1 MTSSSP
7 KTPDVQSLDAL
18 TGGAFVAQTSGE
30 RAAKL
35 REWLLTDPSQDMLQ
49 LVYKEL
55 SNRDK
60 GAAKVLRERLDELK
74 RSHGQD
80 VLAAEWA
87 ARAQTMLSADR
98 INIADAMAWQRDA
111 AKAGAPLSREPLA
124 GLKLQLN
131 EKIKVL
137 EDLQHQVM
145 VQRET
150 AVLLAQR
157 IEVLST
163 KSLKEADLAN
173 DMLQADVAHWQQQA
187 QSLTGNPNWQSV
199 DLKYPPQLETSRQQ
213 LLSVWEAFEGALFQ
227 AKSARDDANEPLPP
241 VPVWAEEIRLARGGS
256 VYVAPSHAAHSQRP
270 TPAELN
276 AARTASEKADGHHA
290 SVTPAPS
297 DSAMSGEQ
305 SGVGSGL
312 HQADAGQVEKP
323 AKPVK
328 TSITKMDP
336 AQRLALREAANE
348 VVRGALAVLAAE
360 NNEANLASL
369 LQVLKDHGKNMDTA
383 MDLQVHEALVAAGH
397 AAGWQRH
404 VADQSRLA
412 LVLKAEALFKKV
424 PVKLEK
430 LAEPSA
436 PEVTLEVTT
445 EAAPEAPTEV
455 ITEITTEVTSD
466 VTTEATT
473 EVKDEI
479 KTELKE
485 EAPTEA
491 KVQAPKV
498 LVAENFVLEP
508 AVGGRKMQEALRQLR
523 EDWKQADQGGL
534 PNHALW
540 KRFDAACNNAY
551 KVVQTWLDKIKHEAA
566 EHRAQRLALIDEVK
580 QWGEANAN
588 NSDWR
593 AHLRTLHQFGD
604 RWRNAG
610 HLSEKAFAEL
620 QPLWKQ
626 ALQTAAAPLEAAQKA
641 STDRR
646 QALIEQAEQLG
657 AAPVLRVDA
666 VKALQ
671 QSWQA
676 EAQSVP
682 MDRRFEQKMWEAFR
696 KPIDDAF
703 NRKTS
708 AREPQSSAPLSAHDR
723 LVLDASNALKAAN
736 ASGDVQ
742 QIKSAMAALDA
753 ALKGQATAVAS
764 GSVVQTKNA
773 PSTPLVSESNSASS
787 ALTDEAASVEPTD
800 ANAPMAA
807 EPSDDSSSDSANE
820 PVVETSQEPAKPAPK
835 PARPLVAMR
844 GDDRPG
850 QVKSVPAP
858 AGRGGPGDRRDGKG
872 GGQGGKPGRFDRDD
886 RSERQDR
893 GPRLGDAAFRA
904 QRDAMEHAELAL
916 RKLAAQAHGESLTQ
930 LLSAWEKRQP
940 DLMPTSQALGRNVN
954 AAARA
959 AWTHAVQQA
968 PASTATEAILRLE
981 MAAEVPTPAENL
993 NERRALQL
1001 QLLTRKN
1008 QPGPAETWGLD
1019 VTAVLSTSHDDKLAR
1034 RLQSALKN
1042 LLRN

>member
-1 MTSSSP
+1 MSWASDRPPSSVKIPSLFICVVTVTPSSP

-49 LVYKEL
+49 LVFKEL

-173 DMLQADVAHWQQQA
+173 ETLQADVAHWQHQA
-187 QSLTGNPNWQSV
+187 QSLTGNANWPSV
-199 DLKYPPQLETSRQQ
+199 DLKYPPQLENSRQQ

-227 AKSARDDANEPLPP
+227 AKSARNDSNEPLPP

-256 VYVAPSHAAHSQRP
+256 VHVAHSPRHSAP
-270 TPAELN
+270 ELD
-276 AARTASEKADGHHA
+276 AGRTASDKVDAHPAAANH
-290 SVTPAPS
+290 APS
-297 DSAMSGEQ
+297 VSAVSVDQ
-305 SGVGSGL
+305 SGSGL
-312 HQADAGQVEKP
+312 GQTDAGHPEKA

-328 TSITKMDP
+328 TSATKMDP

-348 VVRGALAVLAAE
+348 VVKGAMAVLAAE
-360 NNEANLASL
+360 INDVNLAAL
-369 LQVLKDHGKNMDTA
+369 IQVLKDHGRNMDTA

-424 PVKLEK
+424 PVKQEK
-430 LAEPSA
+430 LVEPAPAEAAA
-436 PEVTLEVTT
+436 P
-445 EAAPEAPTEV
+445 APAPEASAETPAETKEEAKEEV
-455 ITEITTEVTSD
+455 LI
-466 VTTEATT
+466 
-473 EVKDEI
+473 
-479 KTELKE
+479 ELKE
-485 EAPTEA
+485 EAPPEIKEPATKEH
-491 KVQAPKV
+491 
-498 LVAENFVLEP
+498 VAESFVLEP

-551 KVVQTWLDKIKHEAA
+551 KVVQAWLDKIKHEAA
-566 EHRAQRLALIDEVK
+566 EHRAQRLALMEEVK

-593 AHLRTLHQFGD
+593 AHLRALHQFGD

-626 ALQTAAAPLEAAQKA
+626 ALQTAAAPLETAQKA
-641 STDRR
+641 SADRR

-671 QSWQA
+671 QAWQA

-708 AREPQSSAPLSAHDR
+708 AREPQAAAPLSAHDR
-723 LVLDASNALKAAN
+723 IVLEASNALKAAN

-753 ALKGQATAVAS
+753 ALKGQANALAS
-764 GSVVQTKNA
+764 GAEVQTDKPA
-773 PSTPLVSESNSASS
+773 ETPTLSES
-787 ALTDEAASVEPTD
+787 ALPQSELP
-800 ANAPMAA
+800 
-807 EPSDDSSSDSANE
+807 
-820 PVVETSQEPAKPAPK
+820 VETPK
-835 PARPLVAMR
+835 SARPLVAMR

-850 QVKSVPAP
+850 QAKSVPAP
-858 AGRGGPGDRRDGKG
+858 AGRGGPGDRRDGR
-872 GGQGGKPGRFDRDD
+872 GGQGGKPGRFERDD
-886 RSERQDR
+886 RSDRQDR

-954 AAARA
+954 AAART
-959 AWTHAVQQA
+959 AWAHAIHQA
-968 PASTATEAILRLE
+968 PTANATEAILRLE

-1019 VTAVLSTSHDDKLAR
+1019 VTAVLSTSHDEKLAR